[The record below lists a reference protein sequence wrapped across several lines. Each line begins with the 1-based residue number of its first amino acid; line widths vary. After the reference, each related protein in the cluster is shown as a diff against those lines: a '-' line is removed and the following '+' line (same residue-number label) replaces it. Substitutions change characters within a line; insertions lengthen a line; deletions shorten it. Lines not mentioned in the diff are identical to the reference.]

1 MSELLKVEALKV
13 YYRLPQGVV
22 RAVDEVSF
30 SLERGEVLGI
40 AGESGSGKSTLA
52 MALAG
57 LLRPPAVIES
67 GRIIFDGLDLT
78 KLGEGE
84 WRKLRGRRIAVIF
97 QDPGT
102 YLNPVY
108 TSGFQVAE
116 VYEAHRGG
124 RASRYVELVK
134 DLYRK
139 VKMADPERR
148 VHSYPHQMSGGMKQR
163 VLISMAIAEK
173 PDLIIADEPTSAL
186 DVTIQAEIVELLKE
200 LKSETGSSIIFIT
213 HDLALLLEI
222 ADRIMIMYAGKMA
235 ELGGSSEI
243 RDNPLHP
250 YTRGLL
256 SVLKPERKQKLASI
270 PGSIPSL
277 IDPPKG
283 CRFHPRC
290 PMAMPECSRVEPRTV
305 KVNGRTVSCLLYEG

>member
-1 MSELLKVEALKV
+1 MSGLLKVEALKV
-13 YYRLPQGVV
+13 YYRLSQGVV
-22 RAVDEVSF
+22 KAVDDVSF
-30 SLERGEVLGI
+30 SLEKGEVLGI

-78 KLGEGE
+78 KLGEDE
-84 WRKLRGRRIAVIF
+84 WRKLRGRRISVIF
-97 QDPGT
+97 QDPST

-124 RASRYVELVK
+124 RASRYMELVK

-163 VLISMAIAEK
+163 VLISIAIAEK

-186 DVTIQAEIVELLKE
+186 DVTIQAEIMELLKE
-200 LKSETGSSIIFIT
+200 LKEETGSSIIFIT

-222 ADRIMIMYAGKMA
+222 ADRIMIMYAGKMV
-235 ELGGSSEI
+235 ELSGSSEI
-243 RDNPLHP
+243 KEKPLHP

-256 SVLKPERKQKLASI
+256 GVLKPERKQKLASI

-277 IDPPKG
+277 IDPPRG

-290 PMAMPECSRVEPRTV
+290 PMAMPECSRVEPKMV
-305 KVNGRTVSCLLYEG
+305 KVNGRMVSCLLYEG

>member
-1 MSELLKVEALKV
+1 MSELLRVEDLRV
-13 YYRLPQGVV
+13 YYHLPQGTVK
-22 RAVDEVSF
+22 AVDGVF
-30 SLERGEVLGI
+30 FNLNRGEILGV

-52 MALAG
+52 LALAG

-67 GRIIFDGLDLT
+67 GRILFNGLDLT
-78 KLGEGE
+78 RLGESE
-84 WRKLRGRRIAVIF
+84 WRKLRGKKISMIF
-97 QDPGT
+97 QDPST

-124 RASRYVELVK
+124 RVSKYMDLVK

-186 DVTIQAEIVELLKE
+186 DVTIQAEIIELLRE
-200 LKSETGSSIIFIT
+200 IRAETGSSIIFIT

-222 ADRIMIMYAGKMA
+222 ADRIMIMYAGKMV
-235 ELGGSSEI
+235 ELGRSSEL
-243 RDNPLHP
+243 REKPLHP
-250 YTRGLL
+250 YTKGLL

-290 PMAMPECSRVEPRTV
+290 PMAMPECSRIQPRMT
-305 KVNGRTVSCLLYEG
+305 KVNGRIVSCLLYEG